1 MDYTNFKTGFNKPTS
16 ITAKHYDKTI
26 TIEIDHSDIDINELM
41 EMFESVTIGMGFSKD
56 AFRNWVK
63 EAGMDFIEEDRAD
76 EWEAEHPQPNEAL
89 KKAFKNYVANLPE
102 EYIDD
107 ALAQHNAEEDDNEYD
122 DYGRKTN

>member
-63 EAGMDFIEEDRAD
+63 EAGMDFFEEDRAD
-76 EWEAEHPQPNEAL
+76 EWEAEHATPNQALIEAA
-89 KKAFKNYVANLPE
+89 KKYKANLP
-102 EYIDD
+102 DD
-107 ALAQHNAEEDDNEYD
+107 EFD
-122 DYGRKTN
+122 DYGRRINKKNNGI

>member
-1 MDYTNFKTGFNKPTS
+1 MVRLNVNYMSNKTIADFLKPTI

-41 EMFESVTIGMGFSKD
+41 EIFESITIGMGFSKD

-89 KKAFKNYVANLPE
+89 KEAFHQYVANLPTE
-102 EYIDD
+102 VVY
-107 ALAQHNAEEDDNEYD
+107 N
-122 DYGRKTN
+122 DYGQRVNKKK